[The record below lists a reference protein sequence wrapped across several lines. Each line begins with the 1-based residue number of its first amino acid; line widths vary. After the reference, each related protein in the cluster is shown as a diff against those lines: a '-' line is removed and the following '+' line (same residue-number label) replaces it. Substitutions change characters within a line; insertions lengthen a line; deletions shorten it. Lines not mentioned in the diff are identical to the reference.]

1 MFDGMRRNRRRRSMS
16 KRRGRSSIG
25 KSRRSSINVA
35 PILKIA
41 GLVVAVAGLAC
52 VVIFLI
58 VPWIKGEDLG
68 KAEPTPTPT
77 ITAAPTPEPTPIAK
91 DDMSAGVSEL
101 KIEYKSI
108 NDPYVFGDEVVFSTG
123 APLQSQPEIS
133 VIAVYDMITQTT
145 TEMPGIEKK
154 YASLFEPKIS
164 ENFIVYLDL
173 KSEYGGNVMGY
184 DRETGEMFVMREFL
198 FGKPKVSL
206 VGDYA
211 LWMQQTSQTRDKLY
225 LYHLPSR
232 ESTVIE
238 VFKNTPFSVSTPHMS
253 DGMLVYVQPEGES
266 NVLDGS
272 SASTNAEIVVMPLT
286 ESGDSKKILFL
297 PGTYVYDP
305 MITGDYIVYLDGNA
319 DLTSNLMYCKKN
331 GDTYTLPEKITDG
344 ILNYAVGDGFVVY
357 TKEKAVYIYYFADG
371 SSGQLS
377 GDTASSRVMLG
388 SASGKQVVWYDITDG
403 FDSGVNIVQ
412 HITVP

>member
-1 MFDGMRRNRRRRSMS
+1 MS